1 MGSWTHMK
9 FSGKGNRVVTLIC
22 TYQVCKKQVSQCGP
36 LTATVQQYSLL
47 SQAQR
52 PEPQRVRQH
61 HAKDLVAFVQSCQ
74 SAGEL
79 VAVMGDFNDILGEEN
94 SGLTKLCSECGLK
107 DILYQKHNI
116 SNRTFNSYSRGKS
129 CIDYM
134 LLDSELA
141 DAVEAT
147 GYEPFNIRFPS
158 DHRGPPTASASAPLC
173 MGSWRTSDT

>member
-1 MGSWTHMK
+1 MPLWYPNLLWVEPTSGRLLSSGGDSMGRWTHMK

-74 SAGEL
+74 GAGEL

-94 SGLTKLCSECGLK
+94 SGLTSWTRDHGALVQGLWLTTR
-107 DILYQKHNI
+107 I
-116 SNRTFNSYSRGKS
+116 YSS
-129 CIDYM
+129 
-134 LLDSELA
+134 LL
-141 DAVEAT
+141 V
-147 GYEPFNIRFPS
+147 
-158 DHRGPPTASASAPLC
+158 
-173 MGSWRTSDT
+173 